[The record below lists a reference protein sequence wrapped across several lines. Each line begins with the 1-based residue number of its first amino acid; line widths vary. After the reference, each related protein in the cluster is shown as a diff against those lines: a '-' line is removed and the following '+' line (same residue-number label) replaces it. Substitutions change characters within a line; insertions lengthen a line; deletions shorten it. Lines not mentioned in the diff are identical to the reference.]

1 MAGTTFKKRDLN
13 RFRKTYPYI
22 RRKPI
27 NSFVS
32 EKETILEAGSLTFS
46 AASSA
51 THTFTEIYDSA
62 PFVTAI
68 AVDTDSNESSY
79 IFDRHSV
86 CHDSFLDTDNCI
98 NWLDSMPESN
108 NMDDPQ
114 MTD

>member
-1 MAGTTFKKRDLN
+1 MAGTTFKKRDRN

-32 EKETILEAGSLTFS
+32 DKETILEAGSLIFS

-51 THTFTEIYDSA
+51 THTFTEKYDSA

-68 AVDTDSNESSY
+68 AVDTDSNDGADVNIY
-79 IFDRHSV
+79 I
-86 CHDSFLDTDNCI
+86 
-98 NWLDSMPESN
+98 SN
-108 NMDDPQ
+108 VTKTFVTFEASQ
-114 MTD
+114 EFTGAVHFHVILITS

>member
-27 NSFVS
+27 QSYVS

-68 AVDTDSNESSY
+68 AVDTDSNDGADVNIYISNITKTFVTFESSQEFTGAVHFHV
-79 IFDRHSV
+79 ILIS
-86 CHDSFLDTDNCI
+86 TD
-98 NWLDSMPESN
+98 
-108 NMDDPQ
+108 
-114 MTD
+114 

>member
-1 MAGTTFKKRDLN
+1 MAKNKYSKRDLN

-68 AVDTDSNESSY
+68 AVDTDSNDGADVNIY
-79 IFDRHSV
+79 ISTVTKTFVTFEASQEFTGAVHFHV
-86 CHDSFLDTDNCI
+86 ILIT
-98 NWLDSMPESN
+98 E
-108 NMDDPQ
+108 
-114 MTD
+114 